1 MEAAEDA
8 RSWQDSRAN
17 GGHRTEM
24 ASGSAFQYST
34 LATLV
39 ETPLPPAPTSFLHPL
54 APSPLPHRYLF
65 LRPLLVPPL
74 FAHHPSNV
82 RSLSFSS
89 VPSHP
94 SRRPGPRNPLV
105 SVLRSFYFLLRIL
118 RFRSLPDFSSPSAIL
133 EMRSSFRETD
143 DALGKKGRE
152 KFFRRSV
159 FFQIRRSTLVSF
171 DKAPSFTRMDYFLGF
186 FSFSALA

>member
-54 APSPLPHRYLF
+54 ALSPTPPLPFSSSSPRSSSIRAPSIQRSIF
-65 LRPLLVPPL
+65 LLLL
-74 FAHHPSNV
+74 CALS
-82 RSLSFSS
+82 SLSSCK
-89 VPSHP
+89 
-94 SRRPGPRNPLV
+94 GRNPLV
-105 SVLRSFYFLLRIL
+105 SVLRSFYFVLRIL
-118 RFRSLPDFSSPSAIL
+118 RFRSLPDFSSPSSIL
-133 EMRSSFRETD
+133 AMSLVFERATMLSRED
-143 DALGKKGRE
+143 RKRE
-152 KFFRRSV
+152 V
-159 FFQIRRSTLVSF
+159 LSTVRF
-171 DKAPSFTRMDYFLGF
+171 
-186 FSFSALA
+186 